1 MTPQEIAA
9 LLPYLDEDERAEL
22 DALLAADIAERPW
35 RPLPGPQSMAYE
47 SRADIVG
54 YGGAAGGGKT
64 DLAAGTIITKSER
77 ALFIRREKAQTEG
90 LVQRLTEIRGD
101 TQGYNSQKGFW
112 RLSTTSLLELGGLD
126 NPGDERRWQGRPHDK
141 KIFDEVT
148 EMREQQVRFIM
159 GWTRTNNPALHAQ
172 VIMTFN
178 PPTTTE
184 GRWVIQFFAPW
195 LDRKFPGKRAAPG
208 ELRYAAMLPDGNGG
222 AKDIWLERGDPFVLV
237 DDEPCYDFDPEDYR
251 PEDIIVPKSRT
262 FIPARLTDN
271 PIYMATGYMSTLQS
285 LPEPL
290 RSQMLYGDFTAGM
303 EDDEWQVVP
312 TAWVEAAQAR
322 WKPRAPKGEML
333 QMGVDV
339 ARGGKDNT
347 VVATRH
353 ADREA
358 GHDWWFDELRTIPGR
373 ETPDG
378 DDAAAA
384 VMVRRRDDAP
394 INVDVIGVGASCYD
408 ALKRSLP
415 FGSVHG
421 VNVAEKATRTDKTG
435 RLTFFNLRSQL
446 IWAMRELLDPT
457 ANTGVA
463 LPPDPELLQELC
475 AFKWKLSGMTVQV
488 SSREDVID
496 LIGRSPDK
504 ATAIFLASIE
514 VPKVKALEAARTRQQ
529 VVNYNPYTP
538 AADDR
543 PAREYDPYA

>member
-1 MTPQEIAA
+1 MTPDEIQA
-9 LLPYLDEDERAEL
+9 LLPYLTDEERAEL
-22 DALLAADIAERPW
+22 DQLLLADILEHPW
-35 RPLPGPQSMAYE
+35 RPLPGPQQMAYD
-47 SRADIVG
+47 SQADIVG

-64 DLAAGTIITKSER
+64 DLAAGTILTKSER

-90 LVQRLTEIRGD
+90 LVQRLTEVTGG

-112 RLSTTSLLELGGLD
+112 RLSPASLLELGGLD

-148 EMREQQVRFIM
+148 EMRENQVRFIM
-159 GWTRTNNPALHAQ
+159 GWTRTNNPALKAQ
-172 VIMTFN
+172 VLMTFN

-184 GRWVIQFFAPW
+184 GRWVIKFFAPW
-195 LDRKFPGKRAAPG
+195 LDRTFPGKRAAPG
-208 ELRYAAMLPDGNGG
+208 ELRYAAMLPDGNGN

-237 DDEPCYDFDPEDYR
+237 GGEPCYEFEPEDYR

-271 PIYMATGYMSTLQS
+271 PYYMATGYMSTLQS

-303 EDDEWQVVP
+303 EDDEWQVIP

-322 WKPRAPKGEML
+322 WKPRTPKGEML
-333 QMGVDV
+333 TMGVDV

-347 VVATRH
+347 VIAVRY

-358 GHDWWFDELRTIPGR
+358 GHDWWFDQLKSIPGK
-373 ETPDG
+373 ETPTG
-378 DDAAAA
+378 DEAAAHVLA
-384 VMVRRRDDAP
+384 RRRDDAP

-408 ALKRSLP
+408 ALRRSLP
-415 FGSVHG
+415 FGG
-421 VNVAEKATRTDKTG
+421 VLGINVAERATRTDKTG
-435 RLTFFNLRSQL
+435 RLSFSNLRSQVV
-446 IWAMRELLDPT
+446 WAMRELLDPT
-457 ANTGVA
+457 SDSGVA

-475 AFKWKLSGMTVQV
+475 AFKWKLSGYTVQV
-488 SSREDVID
+488 SSRDEIID

-504 ATAIFLASIE
+504 ATAVFLAAIE
-514 VPKVKALEAARTRQQ
+514 TPKVKALSAARTRQA
-529 VVNYNPYTP
+529 VVDYSPY
-538 AADDR
+538 AAPDDHGGID
-543 PAREYDPYA
+543 EYDPYR